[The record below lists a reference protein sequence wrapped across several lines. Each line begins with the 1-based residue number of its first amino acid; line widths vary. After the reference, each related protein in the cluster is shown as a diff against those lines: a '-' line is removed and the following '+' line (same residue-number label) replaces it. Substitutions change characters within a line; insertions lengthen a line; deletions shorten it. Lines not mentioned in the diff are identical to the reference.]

1 MKKTRIKNRNL
12 PQKYSQK
19 FRFLLGGII
28 GIIGLSYLSFND
40 YGIVRHFQIKKK
52 LEQIHA
58 QIDTLEIQQVQ
69 IKETIRKLQ
78 SDYDYIEKMARENMK
93 MIREGEELYMIRKND
108 SQINDEKK

>member
-1 MKKTRIKNRNL
+1 MRKTRIKKRTL
-12 PQKYSQK
+12 SQKYSQK

-40 YGIVRHFQIKKK
+40 YGIVHHFQIKKQ
-52 LEQIHA
+52 LEQINS

-93 MIREGEELYMIRKND
+93 LVKEGEELYIFRKND
-108 SQINDEKK
+108 SDLKDEKK